1 MAGHSK
7 WANIKHKKAKTDAK
21 RGKEF
26 SRVAKEIITAV
37 KTGGS
42 DPKMNPRLRLAMQKA
57 RAVNFP
63 SDNIERNIKKAESQD
78 QADFQEITYEVYGK
92 NGVGILVEVLTDNKN
107 RSASDVRTFVS
118 KAKAS
123 LASIGSVAYQ
133 FDKKGLIQVEADSVK
148 DLDLFSIAIDLG
160 AQDYETEENIIF
172 ITTSVENLCSV
183 REGLEKEGVEMIEC
197 ELVQIPKNMVTCDQ
211 ETFDKNQAL
220 IDKLD
225 DLDDVQAVYN
235 NQELA
240 ITQ

>member
-37 KTGGS
+37 KCGGS
-42 DPKMNPRLRLAMQKA
+42 DPKMNPRLRLAIQKA
-57 RAVNFP
+57 RSVNFP

-107 RSASDVRTFVS
+107 RSASDVRGIVS
-118 KAKAS
+118 KTKAS
-123 LASIGSVAYQ
+123 IASIGSVAFQY
-133 FDKKGLIQVEADSVK
+133 DKKGIIQVQEEVIG
-148 DLDLFSIAIDLG
+148 DLDLFSVAIEAG
-160 AQDYETEENIIF
+160 AEDYEALEGTVF
-172 ITTSVENLCSV
+172 ITTAPEDLYAV
-183 REGLEKEGVEMIEC
+183 KEALDARGIEVTEC
-197 ELVQIPKNMVTCDQ
+197 ELVQIPKTIVECDV
-211 ETFDKNQAL
+211 ETFEKNQIL

-225 DLDDVQAVYN
+225 DLDDVQSVYH
-235 NQELA
+235 NQELGE
-240 ITQ
+240 